1 MNRSNGLRM
10 LLLLISTL
18 TMNSAL
24 AQDWRL
30 KTNLA
35 YWATTTPNIAAE
47 TRLSNRLSMDLSLG
61 WNTFTYSG
69 NKKLKHIAIQP
80 EIRYWLGCP
89 YIGHFLGANILYSH
103 YNAGGVHFP
112 FGFFPELKK
121 HRFQGDLGAIGLVY
135 GYDWSLGK
143 SNRWNLETALGLG
156 VGFTR
161 YTKYN
166 CYGKC
171 GTAIEKKNKTFVM
184 PTKLAVSLVY
194 NIGPTDRMDNCRQK
208 EPQEIILPED
218 SCTLN
223 EIQFVP
229 ALSFVED
236 NTGKAGELQKS
247 NPVLQDIKN
256 YRPYTKDLVLSQEEG
271 ALYIFFPKSKAEIT
285 QEFRNNNKVLD
296 QIIDITKAIMKDTT
310 SSVKI
315 IQIVGL
321 ASIDGSVKFNEQL
334 AGKRAEALKDY
345 IQQRTLLPDS
355 LFECNNGG
363 EAWAELRYSIK
374 ESDLKCRGE
383 LLRII
388 DSEPDADRRER
399 RIKSIDQGRAWAE
412 LRDKILGNQRNSG
425 FLRIYYDYVPDEA
438 AATINLATQ
447 LLKSERYLEA
457 LKELQKVKADKRAA
471 NALGIAYYMTG
482 NREAARRYWQ
492 QAMEAG
498 DEEAKKNLMQYD
510 RIFN

>member
-1 MNRSNGLRM
+1 MIRSKELRM
-10 LLLLISTL
+10 LLLLLSTL
-18 TMNSAL
+18 TMTSAQ

-171 GTAIEKKNKTFVM
+171 GTAIEKKQDFRDAYQV
-184 PTKLAVSLVY
+184 
-194 NIGPTDRMDNCRQK
+194 GC
-208 EPQEIILPED
+208 
-218 SCTLN
+218 
-223 EIQFVP
+223 F
-229 ALSFVED
+229 
-236 NTGKAGELQKS
+236 AGLQHRS
-247 NPVLQDIKN
+247 
-256 YRPYTKDLVLSQEEG
+256 YRPHGQLPPEG
-271 ALYIFFPKSKAEIT
+271 ATGDHPS
-285 QEFRNNNKVLD
+285 
-296 QIIDITKAIMKDTT
+296 
-310 SSVKI
+310 
-315 IQIVGL
+315 
-321 ASIDGSVKFNEQL
+321 
-334 AGKRAEALKDY
+334 
-345 IQQRTLLPDS
+345 
-355 LFECNNGG
+355 
-363 EAWAELRYSIK
+363 
-374 ESDLKCRGE
+374 
-383 LLRII
+383 
-388 DSEPDADRRER
+388 
-399 RIKSIDQGRAWAE
+399 GR
-412 LRDKILGNQRNSG
+412 
-425 FLRIYYDYVPDEA
+425 
-438 AATINLATQ
+438 
-447 LLKSERYLEA
+447 
-457 LKELQKVKADKRAA
+457 
-471 NALGIAYYMTG
+471 
-482 NREAARRYWQ
+482 
-492 QAMEAG
+492 
-498 DEEAKKNLMQYD
+498 
-510 RIFN
+510 

>member
-1 MNRSNGLRM
+1 M
-10 LLLLISTL
+10 
-18 TMNSAL
+18 
-24 AQDWRL
+24 
-30 KTNLA
+30 
-35 YWATTTPNIAAE
+35 
-47 TRLSNRLSMDLSLG
+47 
-61 WNTFTYSG
+61 
-69 NKKLKHIAIQP
+69 
-80 EIRYWLGCP
+80 P
-89 YIGHFLGANILYSH
+89 YIGHFLGANILYSR

-223 EIQFVP
+223 EIQFIT
-229 ALSFVED
+229 ALSFVKD
-236 NTGKAGELQKS
+236 NTGKAGELQKN

-296 QIIDITKAIMKDTT
+296 QIIDITKAIMKDYCSKQHSLCCITRPCAIWC
-310 SSVKI
+310 SVLEIKH
-315 IQIVGL
+315 QM
-321 ASIDGSVKFNEQL
+321 
-334 AGKRAEALKDY
+334 LKY
-345 IQQRTLLPDS
+345 
-355 LFECNNGG
+355 F
-363 EAWAELRYSIK
+363 
-374 ESDLKCRGE
+374 
-383 LLRII
+383 
-388 DSEPDADRRER
+388 
-399 RIKSIDQGRAWAE
+399 
-412 LRDKILGNQRNSG
+412 
-425 FLRIYYDYVPDEA
+425 
-438 AATINLATQ
+438 
-447 LLKSERYLEA
+447 
-457 LKELQKVKADKRAA
+457 
-471 NALGIAYYMTG
+471 
-482 NREAARRYWQ
+482 ARRQ
-492 QAMEAG
+492 C
-498 DEEAKKNLMQYD
+498 KSKN
-510 RIFN
+510 

>member
-121 HRFQGDLGAIGLVY
+121 HRFQGDLGTIGLVY

-223 EIQFVP
+223 EIQFIP
-229 ALSFVED
+229 ALSFVKD
-236 NTGKAGELQKS
+236 NTGKAGELQKN

-296 QIIDITKAIMKDTT
+296 QIIDITKAIMKDYCSKQHSLCCITRPCAIWC
-310 SSVKI
+310 SVLEIKH
-315 IQIVGL
+315 QM
-321 ASIDGSVKFNEQL
+321 
-334 AGKRAEALKDY
+334 LKY
-345 IQQRTLLPDS
+345 
-355 LFECNNGG
+355 F
-363 EAWAELRYSIK
+363 
-374 ESDLKCRGE
+374 
-383 LLRII
+383 
-388 DSEPDADRRER
+388 
-399 RIKSIDQGRAWAE
+399 
-412 LRDKILGNQRNSG
+412 
-425 FLRIYYDYVPDEA
+425 
-438 AATINLATQ
+438 
-447 LLKSERYLEA
+447 
-457 LKELQKVKADKRAA
+457 
-471 NALGIAYYMTG
+471 
-482 NREAARRYWQ
+482 ARRQ
-492 QAMEAG
+492 C
-498 DEEAKKNLMQYD
+498 KSKN
-510 RIFN
+510 